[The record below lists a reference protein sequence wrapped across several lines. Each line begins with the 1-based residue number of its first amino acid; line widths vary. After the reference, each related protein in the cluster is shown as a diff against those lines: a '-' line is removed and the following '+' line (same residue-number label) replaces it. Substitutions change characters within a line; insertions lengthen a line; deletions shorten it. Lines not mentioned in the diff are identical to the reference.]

1 MGRSGVVS
9 VVLWF
14 LVWRGSWC
22 HLFFKTPINTD
33 LRRFIYSFNH
43 KSFCFLQRLVYDFG
57 HVITYDNFIQ
67 SPTYY
72 KLSLIF
78 DEIRYS
84 KQEIANRGPNE
95 MR

>member
-1 MGRSGVVS
+1 MVS
-9 VVLWF
+9 PIF
-14 LVWRGSWC
+14 LR
-22 HLFFKTPINTD
+22 HRLTRIYADLFI
-33 LRRFIYSFNH
+33 FNH

-57 HVITYDNFIQ
+57 HVITYDDFIQ